1 MAIYRLL
8 RKDVSFDPE
17 AIKTM
22 HSAYE
27 QVCAELG
34 LKAKNDCITELVA
47 TKIIEAA
54 KAGQRDPAIMRITAL
69 MALGLIN
76 DDPQQ

>member
-1 MAIYRLL
+1 LAIYRLL

-17 AIKTM
+17 AIQAM

-27 QVCAELG
+27 QVCVELG
-34 LKAKNDCITELVA
+34 LKAKNDRMTELVA

-54 KAGQRDPAIMRITAL
+54 KAGQRDPATMRITAL
-69 MALGLIN
+69 IALGLTN
-76 DDPQQ
+76 HDPEQ

>member
-27 QVCAELG
+27 QVCAEL
-34 LKAKNDCITELVA
+34 VA

-69 MALGLIN
+69 MALGLTN